1 MSAPI
6 VPLLSTSTASRVGKH
21 PTGTQQ
27 PTLQVIAHGA
37 LTPKRPKRSG
47 RRRQRRHAL
56 MPEIQRRIA
65 GVYISTGYDS
75 ERTANDLCV
84 SRLDVIDGYL
94 QWLARERMG
103 RAA

>member
-1 MSAPI
+1 MPASTLPSS
-6 VPLLSTSTASRVGKH
+6 LTGSRLSNHPAS
-21 PTGTQQ
+21 PQ
-27 PTLQVIAHGA
+27 PTRLEVVAHGA

-94 QWLARERMG
+94 QWLARERMV
-103 RAA
+103 RVA